1 MTRFDCFRLKNEML
15 VTNYLAN
22 AIGVS
27 WVIFLAYHPVSP
39 PAEAAVRLAT
49 QVGFVFEPLW
59 FAVLLIVIIRFER
72 PIRLFL
78 SAKQRG
84 ESINHELSLQARKRL
99 LNEPFFLIA
108 LDLAVWVIAA
118 VLYSLVFWVSD
129 VGYEGIYYTFF
140 RSLQTGLITVIA
152 AFFLLR
158 SVLQKTLVPNLF
170 PAGGLYTTP
179 GTVRIRLST
188 RLAALLLACN
198 LVPFFAVIT
207 ILQGTFYAN
216 VIDPSIFEQLRS
228 DLLRSSFV
236 FMAIGVFLTLQ
247 LSLNL
252 KRPFKDIIQAL
263 RAVRN
268 GQFDQKVRVTSND
281 EIGYVG
287 DVINEMTEGLIERD
301 RMRHSLE
308 VAKEVQ
314 QNFIPKTEPNVSG
327 LDIAGKSIYCE
338 RTGGDYY
345 DYLPLP
351 DSQNVKIG
359 IVIGDVTGHGI
370 PAALLMATVRS
381 SLRQRILLPG
391 GIGRII
397 SDVNRQLTSDV
408 EDSGRFMTLFY
419 SEIDSENRSIQWVR
433 AGHDPAIFYDPQIDA
448 FEELKGPGIAL
459 GVDECWKYAVNRKD
473 DLKDNQ
479 IIVLC
484 TDGVWEAHN
493 TSGEM
498 FGKDALY
505 DIIRRNADLPASDI
519 VEAVI
524 TALNEFQSG
533 LEREDDVTLVVVKIT

>member
-1 MTRFDCFRLKNEML
+1 MALSNLTVLKNYLL
-15 VTNYLAN
+15 VLRRSCFDWKT
-22 AIGVS
+22 
-27 WVIFLAYHPVSP
+27 YHG
-39 PAEAAVRLAT
+39 ALM
-49 QVGFVFEPLW
+49 QV
-59 FAVLLIVIIRFER
+59 
-72 PIRLFL
+72 
-78 SAKQRG
+78 KMC
-84 ESINHELSLQARKRL
+84 
-99 LNEPFFLIA
+99 
-108 LDLAVWVIAA
+108 
-118 VLYSLVFWVSD
+118 
-129 VGYEGIYYTFF
+129 
-140 RSLQTGLITVIA
+140 
-152 AFFLLR
+152 
-158 SVLQKTLVPNLF
+158 PNLF

-247 LSLNL
+247 LSFNL

-301 RMRHSLE
+301 RMLHSLE

-351 DSQNVKIG
+351 DSQNGKIG

-381 SLRQRILLPG
+381 SLRQRIQLPG

-459 GVDECWKYAVNRKD
+459 GVDERWKYAVNRKD

-493 TSGEM
+493 ASGDM
-498 FGKDALY
+498 FGKDALC
-505 DIIRRNADLPASDI
+505 DIIRRNPYLPASDI

-533 LEREDDVTLVVVKIT
+533 LEPEDDVTLVVVKINNTLKSCEN